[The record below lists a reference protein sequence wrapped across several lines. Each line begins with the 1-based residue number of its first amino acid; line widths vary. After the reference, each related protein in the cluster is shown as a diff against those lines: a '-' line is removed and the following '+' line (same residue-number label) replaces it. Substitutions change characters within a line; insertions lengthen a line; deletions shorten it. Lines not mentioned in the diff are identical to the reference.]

1 MKNRLKTGYST
12 ESERLRMK
20 TLIFFTLLT
29 TIAFAQPTKK
39 TYTEEEFIKKVN
51 EEVKNKVDTVKN
63 KSVSELTKE
72 LLDKEEKLRL
82 RELELVKQL
91 DSLKV
96 SEADIAK
103 RYAELAE
110 KQKSFIGCVE
120 RNNEDSKA
128 RIGQV
133 VEMISNM
140 KPEKAASVLSVQDS
154 EIAVQILQ
162 QIDAKKAS
170 KIFNFMEKE
179 VSAKLQKQYLQMK
192 KI

>member
-1 MKNRLKTGYST
+1 
-12 ESERLRMK
+12 MK

-192 KI
+192 KT